1 MSVQEISPCLP
12 LLFREILPPM
22 TRMTTN
28 HGRYAVKKPTTPG
41 SPSESALSGQPQ
53 GERLTDMFARS
64 ISYLR
69 ISLTDHCN
77 LRCLYCTPQE
87 GRIKLASE
95 ELLRYEE
102 ILRVVRLA
110 VSLGIEKVRLTG
122 GEPLVRRDVLPFIK
136 ALAEIPGLTDIRLT
150 TNGVLLAD
158 HAEALQK
165 AGISKLNISLDTLR
179 PERFRQITGVDAF
192 ARVWA
197 GISKARELG
206 FSPIK
211 LNVVALKGV
220 NDDEF
225 IDFARLTL
233 TEPLQIRFIEFMPIG
248 ASALWDKGKYISSQG
263 IMELIRPLGPLEP
276 VPAKR
281 MDGPARIYRF
291 AEAAGS
297 IGFISPISHHFC
309 DRCNRLRL
317 TSEGRL
323 RSCLLSDQE
332 TDLREKLRSGATD
345 AEIRELIIAAILN
358 KPKGHAISADGEG
371 NCHGQ
376 MSRIGG

>member
-1 MSVQEISPCLP
+1 MKKETTLASLP
-12 LLFREILPPM
+12 EGGLAGLARGA
-22 TRMTTN
+22 
-28 HGRYAVKKPTTPG
+28 H
-41 SPSESALSGQPQ
+41 
-53 GERLTDMFARS
+53 LTDMFSRS

-77 LRCLYCTPQE
+77 LQCRYCTPQE
-87 GRIKLASE
+87 GRIKLASD
-95 ELLRYEE
+95 ELLSYEE

-122 GEPLVRRDVLPFIK
+122 GEPLVRRDVLTFIK
-136 ALAEIPGLTDIRLT
+136 ELSEIPGLNDIRLT
-150 TNGVLLAD
+150 TNGVLLVD

-165 AGISKLNISLDTLR
+165 AGIRKLNISLDTLI

-192 ARVWA
+192 AKVWA
-197 GISKARELG
+197 GIGKARELG
-206 FSPIK
+206 FSTIK
-211 LNVVALKGV
+211 LNVVAMKGV

-225 IDFARLTL
+225 IDIARLTL

-248 ASALWDKGKYISSQG
+248 DSSMWDKGKYISSRE
-263 IMELIRPLGPLEP
+263 IMDLLKPLGPLEP
-276 VPAKR
+276 VEAKR

-291 AEAAGS
+291 AGAVGS
-297 IGFISPISHHFC
+297 VGFISPISHHFC

-332 TDLREKLRSGATD
+332 TDLKERLRGGASD
-345 AEIRELIIAAILN
+345 EEIRELIVSAILN
-358 KPKGHAISADGEG
+358 KPKGHAISPDSGG
-371 NCHGQ
+371 SCHGQ

>member
-1 MSVQEISPCLP
+1 LTSKIIKHERQAMKQEAGEELSEAGLSV
-12 LLFREILPPM
+12 PPM
-22 TRMTTN
+22 
-28 HGRYAVKKPTTPG
+28 GTP
-41 SPSESALSGQPQ
+41 
-53 GERLTDMFARS
+53 LTDMFARS

-77 LRCLYCTPQE
+77 LRCQYCTPQE
-87 GRIKLASE
+87 GRIKLANE

-110 VSLGIEKVRLTG
+110 VSLGIKKIRLTG
-122 GEPLVRRDVLPFIK
+122 GEPLVRREVLSFIK
-136 ALAEIPGLTDIRLT
+136 ELAQIPGLNDIRLT

-158 HAEALQK
+158 HAEALRD
-165 AGISKLNISLDTLR
+165 AGISKLNISLDTLI
-179 PERFRQITGVDAF
+179 PERFQQITGVDAF
-192 ARVWA
+192 AKVWA

-206 FSPIK
+206 FNPIK
-211 LNVVALKGV
+211 LNIVALKGI

-233 TEPLQIRFIEFMPIG
+233 MEPLQIRFIEFMPIG
-248 ASALWDKGKYISSQG
+248 ASALWDKSKYISSQE
-263 IMELIRPLGPLEP
+263 IMELLKPLGPLAP
-276 VPAKR
+276 VEAKR
-281 MDGPARIYRF
+281 MDGPARVYRL
-291 AEAAGS
+291 AGAAGS
-297 IGFISPISHHFC
+297 VGFISPISHHFC

-332 TDLREKLRSGATD
+332 TDLRGSLRSGASD
-345 AEIRELIIAAILN
+345 EEIRALIIAAILS
-358 KPKGHAISADGEG
+358 KPKGHTISPDSAGD
-371 NCHGQ
+371 CHGQ

>member
-1 MSVQEISPCLP
+1 
-12 LLFREILPPM
+12 
-22 TRMTTN
+22 MTTN
-28 HGRYAVKKPTTPG
+28 HEQDTGRQPATLG
-41 SPSESALSGQPQ
+41 SPSESGLSGQSQ

-77 LRCLYCTPQE
+77 LRCQYCSPQE
-87 GRIKLASE
+87 GQVKLANE

-102 ILRVVRLA
+102 ILLVVRIA

-122 GEPLVRRDVLPFIK
+122 GEPLVRRDVLTFIND
-136 ALAEIPGLTDIRLT
+136 LAEIPGLTDIRLT

-158 HAEALQK
+158 YAEALQK

-192 ARVWA
+192 AKVWA

-211 LNVVALKGV
+211 LNVVALRGV

-225 IDFARLTL
+225 IDFARLTF

-248 ASALWDKGKYISSQG
+248 ASTLWDQGKYISSQE
-263 IMELIRPLGPLEP
+263 IMELIKPLGKLEP

-291 AEAAGS
+291 AGAVGS
-297 IGFISPISHHFC
+297 VGFISPISHHFC

-332 TDLREKLRSGATD
+332 TDLKARLRNGATD
-345 AEIRELIIAAILN
+345 AEIRELIVATILD
-358 KPKGHAISADGEG
+358 KPKGHGISPDGG
-371 NCHGQ
+371 GSCHGQ

>member
-1 MSVQEISPCLP
+1 
-12 LLFREILPPM
+12 
-22 TRMTTN
+22 
-28 HGRYAVKKPTTPG
+28 
-41 SPSESALSGQPQ
+41 
-53 GERLTDMFARS
+53 
-64 ISYLR
+64 
-69 ISLTDHCN
+69 
-77 LRCLYCTPQE
+77 
-87 GRIKLASE
+87 
-95 ELLRYEE
+95 
-102 ILRVVRLA
+102 
-110 VSLGIEKVRLTG
+110 VRLTG
-122 GEPLVRRDVLPFIK
+122 GDPLVRREVLAFIQE
-136 ALAEIPGLTDIRLT
+136 LAEIPGLTDIRLT

-165 AGISKLNISLDTLR
+165 AGITKLNISLDTLR

-206 FSPIK
+206 FSPLK
-211 LNVVALKGV
+211 LNIVALKGV

-248 ASALWDKGKYISSQG
+248 ASNLWDKGKYISSQG
-263 IMELIRPLGPLEP
+263 IMDLLKPLGTLEP
-276 VPAKR
+276 VEAKR
-281 MDGPARIYRF
+281 MDGPARVYRF
-291 AEAAGS
+291 AGAAGTV
-297 IGFISPISHHFC
+297 GFISPISHHFC

-332 TDLREKLRSGATD
+332 TDLREPLRSGVSD
-345 AEIRELIIAAILN
+345 AEIKELIVATILD
-358 KPKGHAISADGEG
+358 KPKGHGISEDGAG
-371 NCHGQ
+371 SCHGQ

>member
-1 MSVQEISPCLP
+1 MA
-12 LLFREILPPM
+12 
-22 TRMTTN
+22 TN
-28 HGRYAVKKPTTPG
+28 HEHDAAQQPEALAPPPEPVLPG
-41 SPSESALSGQPQ
+41 HTR

-77 LRCLYCTPQE
+77 LRCQYCTPQE
-87 GRIKLASE
+87 GQIKLASE
-95 ELLRYEE
+95 ELLSYEE
-102 ILRVVRLA
+102 ILRVVRIA

-122 GEPLVRRDVLPFIK
+122 GEPLVRREVLIFIK

-150 TNGVLLAD
+150 TNGVLLAEY
-158 HAEALQK
+158 AEALHK

-248 ASALWDKGKYISSQG
+248 ASSLWDKGKYISSQE
-263 IMELIRPLGPLEP
+263 IMERLKPLGPLEP
-276 VPAKR
+276 VEAKR

-291 AEAAGS
+291 AGAAGS
-297 IGFISPISHHFC
+297 VGFISPISHHFC

-332 TDLREKLRSGATD
+332 TDLRKSLRSGATD
-345 AEIRELIIAAILN
+345 EEVRGLIVAAILN
-358 KPKGHAISADGEG
+358 KPKGHTISSEG
-371 NCHGQ
+371 GGSCHGQ

>member
-1 MSVQEISPCLP
+1 MTINHEQEVGLQPSGFDSPP
-12 LLFREILPPM
+12 E
-22 TRMTTN
+22 T
-28 HGRYAVKKPTTPG
+28 G
-41 SPSESALSGQPQ
+41 LSDRSQ

-77 LRCLYCTPQE
+77 LRCQYCSPRE
-87 GRIKLASE
+87 GQVKLASE
-95 ELLRYEE
+95 ELLSYEE
-102 ILRVVRLA
+102 ILRVVRIA

-122 GEPLVRRDVLPFIK
+122 GEPLVRREVLTFIK
-136 ALAEIPGLTDIRLT
+136 DLAEIPGLDDIRLT

-158 HAEALQK
+158 YAEALQK

-179 PERFRQITGVDAF
+179 SERFRQITGVDAF

-233 TEPLQIRFIEFMPIG
+233 TEPFQIRFIEFMPIG
-248 ASALWDKGKYISSQG
+248 ASDLWDKGKYISSQE
-263 IMELIRPLGPLEP
+263 IMELLKPLGSLEP
-276 VPAKR
+276 VSAKR

-291 AEAAGS
+291 AGAAGS
-297 IGFISPISHHFC
+297 VGFISPISHHFC

-317 TSEGRL
+317 TSEGKL

-332 TDLREKLRSGATD
+332 TDLKEKLRSGATD
-345 AEIRELIIAAILN
+345 AEIRELIVATILN
-358 KPKGHAISADGEG
+358 KPKGHGISPDGG
-371 NCHGQ
+371 GSCHGQ

>member
-1 MSVQEISPCLP
+1 MVINYGQQAVQQPASSDSL
-12 LLFREILPPM
+12 
-22 TRMTTN
+22 
-28 HGRYAVKKPTTPG
+28 
-41 SPSESALSGQPQ
+41 SELGLSCKSQ

-77 LRCLYCTPQE
+77 LRCQYCSPQE
-87 GRIKLASE
+87 GQVVKLANE

-102 ILRVVRLA
+102 ILRVVRIA
-110 VSLGIEKVRLTG
+110 VLLGIEKVRLTG
-122 GEPLVRRDVLPFIK
+122 GEPLVRREVLTFIQ
-136 ALAEIPGLTDIRLT
+136 ALAKIPGLTDIRLT

-158 HAEALQK
+158 YAEALQK

-179 PERFRQITGVDAF
+179 PERFHQITGVDAF

-206 FSPIK
+206 FFPIK
-211 LNVVALKGV
+211 LNIVALKGV

-225 IDFARLTL
+225 VDFARLTL
-233 TEPLQIRFIEFMPIG
+233 TEPLHIRFIEFMPIG
-248 ASALWDKGKYISSQG
+248 ASTLWDKGKYISSQE
-263 IMELIRPLGPLEP
+263 IMKLIKPLGTLEP
-276 VPAKR
+276 VPARR
-281 MDGPARIYRF
+281 MDGPARIYRL
-291 AEAAGS
+291 AGAVGS
-297 IGFISPISHHFC
+297 VGFISPISHHFC

-332 TDLREKLRSGATD
+332 TDLKERLRNGAND
-345 AEIRELIIAAILN
+345 EEIRELIVATILN
-358 KPKGHAISADGEG
+358 KPKGHNISPEGGG

>member
-1 MSVQEISPCLP
+1 
-12 LLFREILPPM
+12 
-22 TRMTTN
+22 
-28 HGRYAVKKPTTPG
+28 
-41 SPSESALSGQPQ
+41 
-53 GERLTDMFARS
+53 LTDMFARS

-77 LRCLYCTPQE
+77 LRCQYCTPRE
-87 GRIKLASE
+87 GRIKLANE

-102 ILRVVRLA
+102 ILRVVRIA

-122 GEPLVRRDVLPFIK
+122 GEPLVRRDVLTFIK
-136 ALAEIPGLTDIRLT
+136 ALAGIPGLTDIRLT
-150 TNGVLLAD
+150 TNGVMLAD
-158 HAEALQK
+158 YAEELRK

-197 GISKARELG
+197 GIGKARELG

-211 LNVVALKGV
+211 LNIVALTGV

-225 IDFARLTL
+225 IDFARMTL

-248 ASALWDKGKYISSQG
+248 DSALWNKEKYISSQG
-263 IMELIRPLGPLEP
+263 IMELLKPLGPLEP
-276 VPAKR
+276 VEAKR

-291 AEAAGS
+291 AGAVGTV
-297 IGFISPISHHFC
+297 GFISPISHHFC

-332 TDLREKLRSGATD
+332 TDLRERLRNGATD
-345 AEIRELIIAAILN
+345 AEIRELIIAAILS
-358 KPKGHAISADGEG
+358 KPKGHTISVESGG
-371 NCHGQ
+371 SCHGQ

>member
-1 MSVQEISPCLP
+1 MKTNKEQAAGLQPSDVDSSSETDLP
-12 LLFREILPPM
+12 
-22 TRMTTN
+22 
-28 HGRYAVKKPTTPG
+28 GR
-41 SPSESALSGQPQ
+41 SQ

-77 LRCLYCTPQE
+77 LRCQYCSPQE
-87 GRIKLASE
+87 GQVKLANE

-102 ILRVVRLA
+102 ILRVVRIA

-122 GEPLVRRDVLPFIK
+122 GEPLVRRGVLTFIE
-136 ALAEIPGLTDIRLT
+136 ALAEIPGLNDIRLT

-158 HAEALQK
+158 YAEALQK
-165 AGISKLNISLDTLR
+165 SGISKLNISLDTLR
-179 PERFRQITGVDAF
+179 SDRFRQITGVDAF

-225 IDFARLTL
+225 IDFARLSL
-233 TEPLQIRFIEFMPIG
+233 TEPFQIRFIEFMPIG
-248 ASALWDKGKYISSQG
+248 ASTLWDKGKYISSQE
-263 IMELIRPLGPLEP
+263 IMELLKPLGSLEP
-276 VPAKR
+276 VSAKR

-291 AEAAGS
+291 AGAAGS
-297 IGFISPISHHFC
+297 VGFISPISHHFC

-317 TSEGRL
+317 TSEGKL

-332 TDLREKLRSGATD
+332 TDLKEKLRSGATD
-345 AEIRELIIAAILN
+345 AEIRELIVATILS
-358 KPKGHAISADGEG
+358 KPKGHGISPDGG
-371 NCHGQ
+371 GSCHGQ

>member
-1 MSVQEISPCLP
+1 
-12 LLFREILPPM
+12 
-22 TRMTTN
+22 MTTTS
-28 HGRYAVKKPTTPG
+28 GAAPM
-41 SPSESALSGQPQ
+41 EALSGQNAAGGLERSLRQ
-53 GERLTDMFARS
+53 KEDMRLTDTFARS

-87 GRIKLASE
+87 ERDKLQSGELLSYE
-95 ELLRYEE
+95 EL
-102 ILRVVRLA
+102 LRVVRLA

-122 GEPLVRRDVLPFIK
+122 GEPLVRRDILSFIREI
-136 ALAEIPGLTDIRLT
+136 ARIPGLNDIRLT

-158 HAEALQK
+158 HAEELRR
-165 AGISKLNISLDTLR
+165 AGISKLNISLDTLK
-179 PERFRQITGVDAF
+179 PERFQEITGVDAF

-197 GISKARELG
+197 GIMKARALG

-211 LNVVALKGV
+211 LNIVALKGI

-233 TEPLQIRFIEFMPIG
+233 TEPLQVRFIEFMPIG
-248 ASALWDKGKYISSQG
+248 ASSVWNREKYISSQA
-263 IMELIRPLGPLEP
+263 IMELLRPLGELEP
-276 VPAKR
+276 QASKR
-281 MDGPARIYRF
+281 MDGPARVFRLPG
-291 AEAAGS
+291 AVGS
-297 IGFISPISHHFC
+297 LGFISPISHHFC

-317 TSEGRL
+317 TSEGKL

-332 TDLREKLRSGATD
+332 TDLKARLRGGATD
-345 AEIRELIIAAILN
+345 DQLRELIVATILN
-358 KPKGHAISADGEG
+358 KPKGHTLSTEG
-371 NCHGQ
+371 GSNCHGK

>member
-1 MSVQEISPCLP
+1 
-12 LLFREILPPM
+12 
-22 TRMTTN
+22 MTTN
-28 HGRYAVKKPTTPG
+28 HGEHTAQQPAG
-41 SPSESALSGQPQ
+41 SDSPSESDLSGKSQ

-77 LRCLYCTPQE
+77 LRCQYCTPQE
-87 GRIKLASE
+87 GRIKLANE
-95 ELLRYEE
+95 ELLSYEE

-122 GEPLVRRDVLPFIK
+122 GEPLVRRDVLAFIK

-158 HAEALQK
+158 YAEALQK
-165 AGISKLNISLDTLR
+165 AGINKLNISLDTLR
-179 PERFRQITGVDAF
+179 PERFQQITGVDAF

-197 GISKARELG
+197 GISRARELG

-211 LNVVALKGV
+211 LNVVALKGI

-225 IDFARLTL
+225 IDFARLTFA
-233 TEPLQIRFIEFMPIG
+233 EPFQIRFIEFMPIG
-248 ASALWDKGKYISSQG
+248 DSALWDKGKYISSQE
-263 IMELIRPLGPLEP
+263 IMELLKPLGPLEP
-276 VPAKR
+276 VSAKR
-281 MDGPARIYRF
+281 MDGPARIFRL
-291 AEAAGS
+291 AGAAVGT

-332 TDLREKLRSGATD
+332 TDLKARLRNGATD
-345 AEIRELIIAAILN
+345 AEIRELILVTILN
-358 KPKGHAISADGEG
+358 KPKGHSISPDGLG
-371 NCHGQ
+371 TCHGQ

>member
-1 MSVQEISPCLP
+1 
-12 LLFREILPPM
+12 
-22 TRMTTN
+22 MTTN
-28 HGRYAVKKPTTPG
+28 HEHHTPQ
-41 SPSESALSGQPQ
+41 QPEAPVTPPEPVLPGHTQ

-77 LRCLYCTPQE
+77 LRCQYCTPQE
-87 GRIKLASE
+87 GQIKLASE
-95 ELLRYEE
+95 ELLSYEE
-102 ILRVVRLA
+102 ILRVVRIA

-122 GEPLVRRDVLPFIK
+122 GEPLVRRDVLVFIK

-158 HAEALQK
+158 YAEALQK

-192 ARVWA
+192 DRVWA

-211 LNVVALKGV
+211 LNIVALKGV

-248 ASALWDKGKYISSQG
+248 ASALWDKGKYISSQE
-263 IMELIRPLGPLEP
+263 IMERLKPLGPLEA
-276 VPAKR
+276 VEAKR

-291 AEAAGS
+291 AGAAGS
-297 IGFISPISHHFC
+297 VGFISPISHHFC

-332 TDLREKLRSGATD
+332 TDLRKSLRSGATD
-345 AEIRELIIAAILN
+345 EEVRGLIVAAILN
-358 KPKGHAISADGEG
+358 KPKGHTISPEG
-371 NCHGQ
+371 GGSCHGQ

>member
-1 MSVQEISPCLP
+1 
-12 LLFREILPPM
+12 
-22 TRMTTN
+22 
-28 HGRYAVKKPTTPG
+28 
-41 SPSESALSGQPQ
+41 
-53 GERLTDMFARS
+53 LTDMFARS

-77 LRCLYCTPQE
+77 LRCQYCTPQE
-87 GRIKLASE
+87 GQIKLASD
-95 ELLRYEE
+95 ELLSYEE
-102 ILRVVRLA
+102 ILRVVRIA

-122 GEPLVRRDVLPFIK
+122 GEPLVRREVLIFIK

-150 TNGVLLAD
+150 TNGVLLAEY
-158 HAEALQK
+158 AEALHK

-248 ASALWDKGKYISSQG
+248 ASSLWDKGKYISSQE
-263 IMELIRPLGPLEP
+263 IMERLKPLGPLEP
-276 VPAKR
+276 VEAKR

-291 AEAAGS
+291 AGAAGS
-297 IGFISPISHHFC
+297 VGFISPISHHFC

-332 TDLREKLRSGATD
+332 TDLRKSLRSGATD
-345 AEIRELIIAAILN
+345 EEVRGLIVAAILN
-358 KPKGHAISADGEG
+358 KPKGHTISSEG
-371 NCHGQ
+371 GGSCHGQ

>member
-1 MSVQEISPCLP
+1 MISNY
-12 LLFREILPPM
+12 R
-22 TRMTTN
+22 
-28 HGRYAVKKPTTPG
+28 GDAVKMAVNPG
-41 SPSESALSGQPQ
+41 SPSESGLSFQPT
-53 GERLTDMFARS
+53 GKRLTDMFSRS

-87 GRIKLASE
+87 GRVKLASE
-95 ELLRYEE
+95 DLLRYEE

-122 GEPLVRRDVLPFIK
+122 GEPLVRREVLTFIK
-136 ALAEIPGLTDIRLT
+136 ALGQIPGLTDIRLT

-179 PERFRQITGVDAF
+179 PERFHQITGVDAF

-211 LNVVALKGV
+211 LNIVALKGI

-248 ASALWDKGKYISSQG
+248 ASSFWDKGKFISSQE
-263 IMELIRPLGPLEP
+263 ILELLKPLGPLEP
-276 VPAKR
+276 VEAKR
-281 MDGPARIYRF
+281 MDGPARIFRF
-291 AEAAGS
+291 ADAAGS
-297 IGFISPISHHFC
+297 VGFISPISHHFC

-323 RSCLLSDQE
+323 RSCLLSDKE
-332 TDLREKLRSGATD
+332 TDLREMLRCGASD
-345 AEIRELIIAAILN
+345 EELKELIVATILD
-358 KPKGHAISADGEG
+358 KPKGHAISAVDGG

>member
-1 MSVQEISPCLP
+1 MAN
-12 LLFREILPPM
+12 
-22 TRMTTN
+22 MTTN
-28 HGRYAVKKPTTPG
+28 HDQYAGTQPAAPTTP
-41 SPSESALSGQPQ
+41 SESGLPGQSQ

-77 LRCLYCTPQE
+77 LNCQYCMPQE
-87 GRIKLASE
+87 GRIRLANEELLSYE
-95 ELLRYEE
+95 ELLR
-102 ILRVVRLA
+102 VVGIA

-122 GEPLVRRDVLPFIK
+122 GEPLVRRDVLTFIK

-158 HAEALQK
+158 YAEALQK

-179 PERFRQITGVDAF
+179 PERFQQITGVDAF

-211 LNVVALKGV
+211 LNVVALRGI

-225 IDFARLTL
+225 IDFAKLTL
-233 TEPLQIRFIEFMPIG
+233 VEPLQIRFIEFMPIG
-248 ASALWDKGKYISSQG
+248 ASALWDKGKYISSRE
-263 IMELIRPLGPLEP
+263 IMEIIKPVGSLEP
-276 VPAKR
+276 IPAKR
-281 MDGPARIYRF
+281 MDGPARIFRF
-291 AEAAGS
+291 AGAAGS
-297 IGFISPISHHFC
+297 VGFISPISHHFC

-323 RSCLLSDQE
+323 RSCLLLDQE
-332 TDLREKLRSGATD
+332 TDLKARLRGGATD
-345 AEIRELIIAAILN
+345 AEIRELIIATILD
-358 KPKGHAISADGEG
+358 KPKRHTLSPDDRG